1 MGDDSDL
8 ERTEEPTA
16 RRLEKAREEGQIA
29 RSTELPGA
37 AVVVGSMAYL
47 LLSGQWTFDKLGSLF
62 KSGFNLDPRVL
73 DNPYLLLGIFAQFI
87 FDAFLIFLPV
97 FILTLILALL
107 ASSATG
113 GFNFA
118 WQGAAPKLSKINPLS
133 GLKRM
138 FGLNA
143 LVELT
148 KALLKFALVAGALSL
163 VISEQIENFLQI
175 GVMSPEP
182 AMARAA
188 ELIGLT
194 SLVVASSLILITFID
209 VPWQRHQFFE
219 RMKMTKQEVKDEM
232 KDIEGRPEVKAQI
245 RKRQREMAANRMMQK
260 VKDADVVVTNPE
272 HFSVALAY
280 DPNSDGA
287 PIVVAMGVDHL
298 AFRIREEAKKHG
310 VTIFPAPPLAR
321 ALYYTSDVDQPI
333 HHDLYIAVAQ
343 VIAYVFNLNSTNP
356 DGSLPTKPDPSLP
369 ESMNFDALGRK
380 AATQ

>member
-1 MGDDSDL
+1 
-8 ERTEEPTA
+8 
-16 RRLEKAREEGQIA
+16 
-29 RSTELPGA
+29 TELPGA
-37 AVVVGSMAYL
+37 AVVLGSMAYL
-47 LLSGQWTFDKLGSLF
+47 LLAGEWTLNKLGSLF
-62 KSGFNLDPRVL
+62 ASGFRLDTRVL
-73 DNPYLLLGIFAQFI
+73 DNPHLALGLFAQFA
-87 FDAFLIFLPV
+87 FDAFLLVLPV
-97 FILTLILALL
+97 FVLTLILALL

-118 WQGAAPKLSKINPLS
+118 WKGAEPKLSKINPLN

-148 KALLKFALVAGALSL
+148 KALLKFGLVAGALSL

-182 AMARAA
+182 AMAKAA

-194 SLVVASSLILITFID
+194 SLVVASSLILITLID
-209 VPWQRHQFFE
+209 VPWQKHQFFE

-260 VKDADVVVTNPE
+260 VKDADVVITNPE

-298 AFRIREEAKKHG
+298 AFRIREEAKNHG

-321 ALYYTSDVDQPI
+321 ALYYTSEVDQPI

-356 DGSLPTKPDPSLP
+356 DGSLPTKPDPSVP
-369 ESMNFDALGRK
+369 ESMQFDALGRK